1 MSDLKFFWR
10 RGQVVC
16 HARPQ
21 LSIQFSTPHNP
32 TYRRVNTV
40 LILFCFLLLIYCVI
54 FQLFKIEKSV
64 PLDCCRL
71 VKFDEY
77 QDTLECSF
85 ENEDDTPMG
94 LLLGGVKQAYNFD
107 LLLETKRPEQV
118 FQEYRPGG
126 KKIYIH
132 VLVFCWLQWERWK
145 FSQHVYIIPTYL
157 DMILQLLDEDFQFM
171 LFHI

>member
-1 MSDLKFFWR
+1 M
-10 RGQVVC
+10 
-16 HARPQ
+16 
-21 LSIQFSTPHNP
+21 
-32 TYRRVNTV
+32 V
-40 LILFCFLLLIYCVI
+40 LIIFCFLLLIYCVI

-107 LLLETKRPEQV
+107 LLLETRRPEQV

-126 KKIYIH
+126 NKIFIH
-132 VLVFCWLQWERWK
+132 TCISVLLATKGEKEIEFM
-145 FSQHVYIIPTYL
+145 F
-157 DMILQLLDEDFQFM
+157 IL
-171 LFHI
+171 

>member
-1 MSDLKFFWR
+1 M
-10 RGQVVC
+10 
-16 HARPQ
+16 
-21 LSIQFSTPHNP
+21 
-32 TYRRVNTV
+32 V
-40 LILFCFLLLIYCVI
+40 LIIFCFLLLIYCVI

-107 LLLETKRPEQV
+107 LLLETRRPEQV

-126 KKIYIH
+126 NKIFIH
-132 VLVFCWLQWERWK
+132 VLVFCWLQREK
-145 FSQHVYIIPTYL
+145 KKLNLCLYYNYL
-157 DMILQLLDEDFQFM
+157 SIDMILQILDKDFQFT
-171 LFHI
+171 LYFHI